1 MIFIKAHLT
10 QLSSKYNDLKIFIL
24 QCVERDINKRFN
36 GGWPMIKKMDIF
48 KKVKFEE
55 LEGYNKINALELK
68 KDIIQYKRTK
78 IPIIREFQIKTL

>member
-1 MIFIKAHLT
+1 MMYIKDHLAK
-10 QLSSKYNDLKIFIL
+10 LPPKYSDLKKFIV
-24 QCVERDINKRFN
+24 QCVEKDVNKRFN

-68 KDIIQYKRTK
+68 KDII
-78 IPIIREFQIKTL
+78 